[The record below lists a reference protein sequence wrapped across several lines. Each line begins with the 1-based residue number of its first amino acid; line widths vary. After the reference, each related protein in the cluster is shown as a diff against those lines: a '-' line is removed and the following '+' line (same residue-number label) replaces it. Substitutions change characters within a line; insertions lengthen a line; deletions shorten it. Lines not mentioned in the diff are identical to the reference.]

1 MEVITMSVRL
11 LVILVFIVRTVGS
24 LSAFRFLEGNS
35 FQLHLQP
42 ADPLPGTGTGTCAGA
57 LRLLVDPVFS
67 TLDFGLPLL
76 YQGRKKA
83 LGGQKDLLSAV
94 VRETD
99 LVVITQGID
108 DHAHKPTLERIHRLC
123 PAMRY
128 LIPPSAKAILTAA
141 GIPSTQITILR
152 HGDRWTSAMVEG
164 VTIEALPGAL
174 LGPPWQTREN
184 GYLFCTRSAGGRDV
198 ATYYEPHGCDE
209 TLLALVSRQLAKRKV
224 DAVIAPI
231 VSQQLAFGSWL
242 PSYPLVFGAE
252 EAVAL
257 VQAVQADYL
266 LPLDNGNLDQEG
278 LLAGMLEQQDEE
290 VLRDR
295 GLGKVKQL
303 LALRVAEGRQCVVL
317 DIQPGQWLP
326 LPAVS
331 TKSP

>member
-1 MEVITMSVRL
+1 MS
-11 LVILVFIVRTVGS
+11 TVGS
-24 LSAFRFLEGNS
+24 LSTFRFLEGNS
-35 FQLHLQP
+35 FQLHLHP
-42 ADPLPGTGTGTCAGA
+42 ADPLTATGTGTVAGAGA

-83 LGGQKDLLSAV
+83 LSGQNDFLSGI

-108 DHAHKPTLERIHRLC
+108 DHAHKPTLEHIHRLS
-123 PAMRY
+123 PTMRY
-128 LIPPSAKAILTAA
+128 LIPPSAKAILTAV
-141 GIPSTQITILR
+141 GIPSEQMTILR
-152 HGDRWTSAMVEG
+152 HGDQWTSAKVEG
-164 VTIEALPGAL
+164 VAIEALPGAL

-184 GYLFCTRSAGGRDV
+184 GYLFCAKSAASGRDV
-198 ATYYEPHGCDE
+198 NTYYYEPHGCDE

-231 VSQQLAFGSWL
+231 VSQRLALGGSWL

-252 EAVAL
+252 EAVHL
-257 VQAVQADYL
+257 VKTVQADYL

-278 LLAGMLEQQDEE
+278 LLAGMLQQDEEE

-295 GLGKVKQL
+295 GIGKVKKL
-303 LALRVAEGRQCVVL
+303 LTQQGRQCVVL

-326 LPAVS
+326 LPDSRAS
-331 TKSP
+331 TKRP